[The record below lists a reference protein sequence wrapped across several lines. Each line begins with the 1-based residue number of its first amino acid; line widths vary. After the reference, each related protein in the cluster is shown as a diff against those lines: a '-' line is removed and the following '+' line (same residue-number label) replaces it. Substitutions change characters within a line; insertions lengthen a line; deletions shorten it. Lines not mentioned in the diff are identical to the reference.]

1 MYICRLVDMYMCT
14 PNSLHLPHTEFIS
27 RVSVPAAERFVVDF
41 EAIICRL
48 SENPYQFP
56 SCDDPNLADT
66 YRKAIFAIKR
76 GDYLPPLSSHSTYNN
91 KGTFKGALVFCFH

>member
-27 RVSVPAAERFVVDF
+27 RVSVPAAERFGVDF

-48 SENPYQFP
+48 SENPYQFQ
-56 SCDDPNLADT
+56 SCDDPNLSDT
-66 YRKAIFAIKR
+66 YRKAVFAKWYKMIFSVEDDTVYVDAVVDGRQSPI
-76 GDYLPPLSSHSTYNN
+76 
-91 KGTFKGALVFCFH
+91 

>member
-1 MYICRLVDMYMCT
+1 MGKFKVIYNPALDQM
-14 PNSLHLPHTEFIS
+14 LLQHTEFIFH
-27 RVSVPAAERFVVDF
+27 VIVPAAERFVVDF

>member
-56 SCDDPNLADT
+56 SCDDPNLADI
-66 YRKAIFAIKR
+66 YRKAIFAKWYKMIFSVEDDTVYIDAVVDGRQSPK
-76 GDYLPPLSSHSTYNN
+76 
-91 KGTFKGALVFCFH
+91 

>member
-1 MYICRLVDMYMCT
+1 MAKFKVIFDPALDRML
-14 PNSLHLPHTEFIS
+14 LQHTEFIS

-56 SCDDPNLADT
+56 SCDDPNLANI

-76 GDYLPPLSSHSTYNN
+76 G
-91 KGTFKGALVFCFH
+91 GE

>member
-27 RVSVPAAERFVVDF
+27 RVSVSAAERFVVDF

-56 SCDDPNLADT
+56 NCDDPNLADT
-66 YRKAIFAIKR
+66 YRKAIFAKWYKMIFSVEDDTVYIDAVVDGRQSPK
-76 GDYLPPLSSHSTYNN
+76 
-91 KGTFKGALVFCFH
+91 

>member
-66 YRKAIFAIKR
+66 YRKTVFAKWYKMIFSVEDDTVCIDAVVDGRQSPK
-76 GDYLPPLSSHSTYNN
+76 
-91 KGTFKGALVFCFH
+91 

>member
-27 RVSVPAAERFVVDF
+27 RVSIPAAERFVEDF
-41 EAIICRL
+41 ETIICRL

-66 YRKAIFAIKR
+66 YRKAIFAKWYKMIFSVEDDTVYIDAVVDGRQSPK
-76 GDYLPPLSSHSTYNN
+76 
-91 KGTFKGALVFCFH
+91 

>member
-1 MYICRLVDMYMCT
+1 MAKFKVIFDPALDRML
-14 PNSLHLPHTEFIS
+14 LQHTEFIS

-56 SCDDPNLADT
+56 SCDDPNLADI

-76 GDYLPPLSSHSTYNN
+76 G
-91 KGTFKGALVFCFH
+91 GE